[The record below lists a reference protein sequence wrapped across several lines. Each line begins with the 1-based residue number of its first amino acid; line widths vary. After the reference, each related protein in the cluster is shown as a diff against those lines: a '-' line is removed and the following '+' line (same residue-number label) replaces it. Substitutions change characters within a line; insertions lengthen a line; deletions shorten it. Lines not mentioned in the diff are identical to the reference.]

1 MIYEKP
7 INCTCFGYIGDV
19 HLTAGYSIDNEIH
32 ILRIIH
38 KHKLVNYTKKKI
50 DAFGSL
56 INTNDFCS

>member
-1 MIYEKP
+1 MFYEKP

-19 HLTAGYSIDNEIH
+19 HITAGYSFDNEIH

-50 DAFGSL
+50 DAL
-56 INTNDFCS
+56 EA